1 MALLGANTNI
11 HAPPQVDESFAW
23 RSRADEL
30 DAAKRRASTSFA
42 RLSTQPDSKAQGA
55 AWAQDEI
62 AVLRARVDLL
72 NALMTNPD
80 NARLCLDNDKPPRV
94 CVMYNRMRCEGE
106 TELGPMQSTMAWA
119 VRGAEKPV
127 QHLMSTGE
135 LAQAGCVKDLLAMIK
150 ASMPRKDILQPL
162 DTVLGL
168 PPPERLVLKSVAGV
182 NAQQAGH
189 TRVIEGLGEAQ
200 GLAPLYQVVWGALD
214 VAAHEAWQNPST
226 NAAIRLSILD
236 TAHQVARDAARTK
249 EAPWSSVAYLQVRI
263 CHGEECHVLSL
274 TPFCDSESCTVTHLQ
289 YAQSVF
295 DVHGPERGILNL
307 AQDPASIHAIPGGK
321 ILPLQAYVCL
331 GAHRKTRL
339 SEAQLNYVHAQG
351 LLAHGFDTRLLP
363 PAHKLV
369 FEANRMPA
377 AKSTRVSATG
387 LDVLASSYHIADQ
400 VYTTISVVQYPPFG
414 TQFESKGEPV
424 PSGAKRTGLL
434 FPLPSKQLGVLNPDS
449 SDFEPARAQEPDDD
463 SEIDAYDDEKDR
475 VDLHFVVH
483 RRDVRAH
490 DSDDESDEE
499 PLYKKERVQLKQCLS
514 QNEYMARC
522 KPEFW
527 EMYLCDGEHFFVDGV
542 VDPKRLYDIDTRFVW
557 FEVDNGTRYKK
568 AEAFMQEIRDHLKK
582 TQPAWDRTES
592 FYWNIA
598 NNMNVGTEG
607 VTAGQYWS
615 HQWKQFIAHEVNQV
629 LSNSTQ
635 TQPWSTPAFWHTHDT
650 SQWLSVLPQKQAEIW
665 QYMSGKNYKFYLDDG
680 IIQGKIHSRRQN
692 IGKHAIK
699 RASFKLSKNQL
710 PIPQRQSIAANNKP
724 DPASV
729 ARLQT
734 RISAL
739 ETQLARARQDEN
751 TQFLLEKVLE
761 KLDVVD

>member
-1 MALLGANTNI
+1 MALLGANTII
-11 HAPPQVDESFAW
+11 HAPPQADEGFAW

-42 RLSTQPDSKAQGA
+42 RLSTQPDSKAQAA

-72 NALMTNPD
+72 NTLMTNPD

-119 VRGAEKPV
+119 VRGAEKPLE
-127 QHLMSTGE
+127 HLMSTGE
-135 LAQAGCVKDLLAMIK
+135 LAQAGCVKDLLGLIK
-150 ASMPRKDILQPL
+150 VSMPRKDILQPL
-162 DTVLGL
+162 DTVLGM

-189 TRVIEGLGEAQ
+189 TRVIEGLGEGGTA
-200 GLAPLYQVVWGALD
+200 LAPLYQVVWGALD

-226 NAAIRLSILD
+226 NAAIRLSVLD

-249 EAPWSSVAYLQVRI
+249 DAPWSSVAYLQVRI

-363 PAHKLV
+363 PAQKLV

-414 TQFESKGEPV
+414 TQFEGAREKMQARLDALAMNPQAKPFKSGDAGYTPTTRLPPPV
-424 PSGAKRTGLL
+424 DDQGVPMQQNLLYLQARVPHQKPVAKKPGSHYKEWCMDELQEGQFYFIDGVLGDPFSLENRIILFDMDKKDQRYGKMEAMAKKISQLL
-434 FPLPSKQLGVLNPDS
+434 FETHADVWDSTLSFYDNVAFNPEKALVTYEREPQPGVEETFSTMRTVHQQWSFLWTEAIKHEVSRNQENKPDS
-449 SDFEPARAQEPDDD
+449 KDASGVRDLDMLFRGRKNFFYCHNSNVWDTIFQAPAYAK
-463 SEIDAYDDEKDR
+463 AYTEFSQRRLAFYKSSNRISPQVASRLGISWDNEGLDLDED
-475 VDLHFVVH
+475 
-483 RRDVRAH
+483 
-490 DSDDESDEE
+490 
-499 PLYKKERVQLKQCLS
+499 
-514 QNEYMARC
+514 
-522 KPEFW
+522 
-527 EMYLCDGEHFFVDGV
+527 
-542 VDPKRLYDIDTRFVW
+542 
-557 FEVDNGTRYKK
+557 
-568 AEAFMQEIRDHLKK
+568 
-582 TQPAWDRTES
+582 
-592 FYWNIA
+592 
-598 NNMNVGTEG
+598 
-607 VTAGQYWS
+607 
-615 HQWKQFIAHEVNQV
+615 
-629 LSNSTQ
+629 
-635 TQPWSTPAFWHTHDT
+635 
-650 SQWLSVLPQKQAEIW
+650 
-665 QYMSGKNYKFYLDDG
+665 
-680 IIQGKIHSRRQN
+680 
-692 IGKHAIK
+692 
-699 RASFKLSKNQL
+699 QL
-710 PIPQRQSIAANNKP
+710 PIPQRQSVAANNKP

-739 ETQLARARQDEN
+739 ETRLARARQDEN
-751 TQFLLEKVLE
+751 TQFLLERVLE

>member
-1 MALLGANTNI
+1 MALVGANTNI
-11 HAPPQVDESFAW
+11 HAPPQADESFAW

-42 RLSTQPDSKAQGA
+42 RLSTQPDSKAQAA

-72 NALMTNPD
+72 NTLMTNPD

-119 VRGAEKPV
+119 VRGAEKPLE
-127 QHLMSTGE
+127 HLMSTGE
-135 LAQAGCVKDLLAMIK
+135 LAQAGSVKDLLAMIK

-189 TRVIEGLGEAQ
+189 TRVIEGLGEAH
-200 GLAPLYQVVWGALD
+200 GETLAPLYQVVWGALD

-249 EAPWSSVAYLQVRI
+249 DAPWSSVAYLQVRI

-414 TQFESKGEPV
+414 TQFETKCTGIDA
-424 PSGAKRTGLL
+424 GAKGG
-434 FPLPSKQLGVLNPDS
+434 FPTLPAFKSVAGAKSISATPYLGTS
-449 SDFEPARAQEPDDD
+449 
-463 SEIDAYDDEKDR
+463 
-475 VDLHFVVH
+475 
-483 RRDVRAH
+483 
-490 DSDDESDEE
+490 ESDEE
-499 PLYKKERVQLKQCLS
+499 MDDGDDIEPMHITGPGSRREPLREGETPS
-514 QNEYMARC
+514 FIIPHEYLPNLDAMGKPRAR
-522 KPEFW
+522 KNNWKIE
-527 EMYLCDGEHFFVDGV
+527 LRHGEHYFVDAICG
-542 VDPKRLYDIDTRFVW
+542 DPTELKNRFIW
-557 FEVDNGTRYKK
+557 FEIDDGDRYTRAQQAYHELKDY
-568 AEAFMQEIRDHLKK
+568 IRSQRIHWNKV
-582 TQPAWDRTES
+582 ES
-592 FYWNIA
+592 FYWNLY
-598 NNMNVGTEG
+598 NNHNIGKDG
-607 VTAGQYWS
+607 QTAGAIWNHY
-615 HQWKQFIAHEVNQV
+615 WKQFIAQCAVQDMLAYRAGVPIQSFWYVADTSLWREILPGQSIAHGLDDADYYCDLQAAGMRKLKQRHDFPDNPIICSRIRAPRQQV
-629 LSNSTQ
+629 L
-635 TQPWSTPAFWHTHDT
+635 
-650 SQWLSVLPQKQAEIW
+650 
-665 QYMSGKNYKFYLDDG
+665 G
-680 IIQGKIHSRRQN
+680 R
-692 IGKHAIK
+692 
-699 RASFKLSKNQL
+699 NQL

-739 ETQLARARQDEN
+739 ETRLARARQDEN

>member
-11 HAPPQVDESFAW
+11 HAPPQADEGFAW

-42 RLSTQPDSKAQGA
+42 RLSTQPDSKAQAA

-72 NALMTNPD
+72 NTLMTNPD

-127 QHLMSTGE
+127 EHLMSTGE
-135 LAQAGCVKDLLAMIK
+135 LAQAGCVKDLLGLIK

-189 TRVIEGLGEAQ
+189 TRVIEGLGEAH
-200 GLAPLYQVVWGALD
+200 GETLAPLYQVVWGALD

-226 NAAIRLSILD
+226 NAAIRLSVLD

-249 EAPWSSVAYLQVRI
+249 DAPWSSVAYLQVRI

-363 PAHKLV
+363 PAQKLV

-414 TQFESKGEPV
+414 TQFETKCTGIDA
-424 PSGAKRTGLL
+424 GAKGG
-434 FPLPSKQLGVLNPDS
+434 FPTLPAFKSVAGAKSISATPYLGTS
-449 SDFEPARAQEPDDD
+449 
-463 SEIDAYDDEKDR
+463 
-475 VDLHFVVH
+475 
-483 RRDVRAH
+483 
-490 DSDDESDEE
+490 ESDEE
-499 PLYKKERVQLKQCLS
+499 MDDGGEDMDDDDNIHRIDIPGPAFRREPLREGETPSFLIPH
-514 QNEYMARC
+514 EYLPNLDAMGKPRAR
-522 KPEFW
+522 KNNWKIE
-527 EMYLCDGEHFFVDGV
+527 LRRGEHYFVDAICG
-542 VDPKRLYDIDTRFVW
+542 DPTELKNRFIW
-557 FEVDNGTRYKK
+557 FEIDDGDRYKRAQQAYHELK
-568 AEAFMQEIRDHLKK
+568 EYIRSQRIHWNKV
-582 TQPAWDRTES
+582 ES
-592 FYWNIA
+592 FYWNLY
-598 NNMNVGTEG
+598 NNHNIGKDG
-607 VTAGQYWS
+607 QTAGAIWNHY
-615 HQWKQFIAHEVNQV
+615 WKQFIAQCAVQDMLAFRAGAHIQSFWYVADTSLWRQILPGQSIIHGVDDADYYANLQGAGMRKLKTMRDFPDNPIIRSRIRAPRQQV
-629 LSNSTQ
+629 L
-635 TQPWSTPAFWHTHDT
+635 
-650 SQWLSVLPQKQAEIW
+650 
-665 QYMSGKNYKFYLDDG
+665 G
-680 IIQGKIHSRRQN
+680 R
-692 IGKHAIK
+692 
-699 RASFKLSKNQL
+699 NQL
-710 PIPQRQSIAANNKP
+710 PIPQRQSVAANNKP

-739 ETQLARARQDEN
+739 ETRLARARQDEN
-751 TQFLLEKVLE
+751 TQFLLERVLE